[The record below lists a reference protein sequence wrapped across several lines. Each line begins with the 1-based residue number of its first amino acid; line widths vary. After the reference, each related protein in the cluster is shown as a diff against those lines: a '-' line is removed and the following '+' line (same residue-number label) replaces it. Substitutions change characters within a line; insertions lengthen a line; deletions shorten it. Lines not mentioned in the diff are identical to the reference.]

1 MHLKIILMSCVAT
14 FAFAGAVTASAQD
27 FDPFDFADADPDGK
41 VTPAEY
47 AAFREG
53 GWNYVMNGA
62 ESVKA
67 ADAVDMAKV
76 ILDGTPVDAKG
87 MVTYDAYTAASPAMF
102 KKADKNNDGFLDA
115 AEIRA
120 TMPAN

>member
-1 MHLKIILMSCVAT
+1 MRLKIVLMSCVASLS
-14 FAFAGAVTASAQD
+14 FAGGSGAYAQD
-27 FDPFDFADADPDGK
+27 FDPFDFADADHDGK
-41 VTPAEY
+41 VTQAEY
-47 AAFREG
+47 AVFREG

-67 ADAVDMAKV
+67 ADQVDMAKV

-87 MVTYDAYTAASPAMF
+87 MATHAAYTAASATMF